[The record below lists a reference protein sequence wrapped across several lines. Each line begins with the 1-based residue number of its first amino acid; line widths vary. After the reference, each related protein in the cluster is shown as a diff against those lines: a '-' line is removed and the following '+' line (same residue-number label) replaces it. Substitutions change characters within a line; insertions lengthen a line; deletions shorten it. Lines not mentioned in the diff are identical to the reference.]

1 MEKPQFNTILIV
13 DDEPLITEELS
24 EFFTDHGFK
33 CISCYDAENATQLFE
48 QHKNISIVLSDLRM
62 PGKNGLELLKTLLG
76 LAAEEQRPLKSVLFT
91 GQSEKENVINALRAG
106 ISDYYSK
113 PLDMEEVLHGVE
125 KLRDILQQEVNN
137 LFIGQINTKLGQLSD
152 FINELKQDVSLLQN
166 TTATADSEQEKTDG
180 NRPVSDQELLGKLS
194 PRQQAVALLIGKGM
208 TNYQIAVELGISE
221 NTVKLYVSQIL
232 RLTKMRNR
240 TQLALSLSGQQP

>member
-1 MEKPQFNTILIV
+1 MDKMQFNTILIV

-24 EFFTDHGFK
+24 EFFTDHDFE
-33 CISCYDAENATQLFE
+33 CISCHDAENATLLFE
-48 QHKNISIVLSDLRM
+48 QHKDICIVLSDLHM
-62 PGKNGLELLKTLLG
+62 PGKNGLELLKILLN

-91 GQSEKENVINALRAG
+91 GRSEKEDVISALRAG

-113 PLDMEEVLHGVE
+113 PLDMGEVLKGVE
-125 KLRDILQQEVNN
+125 KLKNSIQQETSS
-137 LFIGQINTKLGQLSD
+137 LFMEKINTKLHQLSD
-152 FINELKQDVSLLQN
+152 FMDSIKQDVSLLQN
-166 TTATADSEQEKTDG
+166 NAMLAEPEVAGS
-180 NRPVSDQELLGKLS
+180 SAASQELLDKLS

-208 TNYQIAVELGISE
+208 TNYQIAIDLEISE

-240 TQLALSLSGQQP
+240 TQLALSLSRQ